1 MRVEH
6 VAIWCRDLEA
16 QRAFYEAY
24 FGARSTGK
32 YVNTTR
38 GFESY
43 FLRFDSGARLELMRV
58 QSMPESP
65 GEPCM
70 PSVGLA
76 HLAFSVGSE
85 ARVDALTH
93 ALERA
98 GHRVL
103 HRPRRTGDGYYES
116 IVLDPENNCIE
127 LTV

>member
-1 MRVEH
+1 MRIEH
-6 VAIWCRDLEA
+6 AAIWCRDLEA
-16 QRAFYEAY
+16 LRAFYETY
-24 FGARSTGK
+24 FCAKSSAK
-32 YVNTTR
+32 YVNKAK

-58 QSMPESP
+58 PSVPGSP
-65 GEPCM
+65 GDPCV

-76 HLAFSVGSE
+76 HLAFSVDSE

-103 HRPRRTGDGYYES
+103 HGPRRTGDGYYES
-116 IVLDPENNCIE
+116 VVLDPEENCIE
-127 LTV
+127 ITV